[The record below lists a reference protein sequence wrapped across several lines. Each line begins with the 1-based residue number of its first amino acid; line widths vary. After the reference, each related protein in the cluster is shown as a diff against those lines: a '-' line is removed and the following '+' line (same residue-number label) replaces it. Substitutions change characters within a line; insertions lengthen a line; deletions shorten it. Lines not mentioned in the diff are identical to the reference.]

1 MKISICGSL
10 DFAFEM
16 KEIAEKLFDLGF
28 EVDLPPTAKM
38 ILEKEVTSK
47 QIKKEKEDGSFS
59 QRVIDSDA
67 IRRYWKIIQNTDV
80 ILVVNFDKKGIKGY
94 IGGNSFLE
102 MGFAHILNKKI
113 YLLNQIPEMGYK
125 DEIEAMQPVVLNG
138 DITKMI

>member
-16 KEIAEKLFDLGF
+16 KEISEKLVDLGF

-38 ILEKEVTSK
+38 ILEKEVTSE
-47 QIKKEKEDGSFS
+47 QIKKEKDDGSFS
-59 QRVIDSDA
+59 QRVINSDA
-67 IRRYWKIIQNTDV
+67 IRRYWKIIQNTDA

-94 IGGNSFLE
+94 VGGNSFLE
-102 MGFAHILNKKI
+102 IGFAHILNKKI
-113 YLLNQIPEMGYK
+113 YLLNQIPEIGYK
-125 DEIEAMQPVVLNG
+125 DEIEAMQPIVLNG